1 MAMIPIRTAALGA
14 VIVLLAP
21 LAAEAQTYRCT
32 AKDGKK
38 YYSSAIPRQCI
49 GRVVEQLNAQ
59 GMVVRRIDPEGDAKA
74 QEEKAAQAAK
84 RRQQEAAQREELR
97 RNRAL
102 LATYTS
108 EKDIE
113 DARKRALADNQKAL
127 RDVEE
132 RLDEMR
138 KRRAGYEKELAFY
151 KDKTPP
157 RKLTDDM
164 ENAEVEIRANEE
176 LLAVKK
182 KEVEHINARY
192 DADHKR
198 YLRLTRGR

>member
-1 MAMIPIRTAALGA
+1 MIPIRTAALGA
-14 VIVLLAP
+14 VIVLVAP

-38 YYSSAIPRQCI
+38 YYASTIPRQCI
-49 GRVVEQLNAQ
+49 GRVVEQLNPQ
-59 GMVVRRIDPEGDAKA
+59 GMVVRRIDPQGDLQASE
-74 QEEKAAQAAK
+74 QKAAQAAK
-84 RRQQEAAQREELR
+84 KREREAAQREEQR

-132 RLDEMR
+132 RLEAMR
-138 KRRAGYEKELAFY
+138 KRRAGYEKEAAFY

-157 RKLTDDM
+157 RKLAEDM
-164 ENAEVEIRANEE
+164 QSADIDIKANEE
-176 LLAVKK
+176 LLTVKK
-182 KEVEHINARY
+182 KEIQDINARY
-192 DADHKR
+192 DADRKR
-198 YLRLTRGR
+198 YLHLTGGR